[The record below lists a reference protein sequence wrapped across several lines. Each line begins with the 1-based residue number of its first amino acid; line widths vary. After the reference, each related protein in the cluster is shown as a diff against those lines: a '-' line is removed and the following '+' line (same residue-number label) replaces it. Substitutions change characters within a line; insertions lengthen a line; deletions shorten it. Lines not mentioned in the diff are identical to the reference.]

1 VFGVTA
7 DQYTMRTADPI
18 VDRSRDMDETS
29 WWDLWNKT
37 HRTKED
43 NDPVSSELFTR
54 TAAVINEIAQ
64 REPCR
69 VLEIG
74 CGAGSLSRLLTYSS
88 YHGLDISPAAIDLAR
103 QKSEFVPRPVGASCP
118 TYEAADFHDWA
129 PPSHLFDLAVCVDAV
144 AYFRDQRFAMNKIA
158 QCLRP
163 SGQLVL
169 TTINPFVY
177 HRIRRTQT
185 KPLAEGPVSH
195 WLTCSEL
202 HALIESAG
210 FRVEQSWTIMPRGN
224 CGILRLIN
232 SRTVNEAFGPRC
244 AAMFRRLKERVGLG
258 QYRIVVARKRR

>member
-1 VFGVTA
+1 
-7 DQYTMRTADPI
+7 MRNADPI
-18 VDRSRDMDETS
+18 VDRSREMDETS

-54 TAAVINEIAQ
+54 TAAVINEIVQ
-64 REPCR
+64 RGPCR

-74 CGAGSLSRLLTYSS
+74 CGAGSLSRLLNYCS

-103 QKSEFVPRPVGASCP
+103 QKSERTSPRSGASCP
-118 TYEAADFHDWA
+118 TYEAIDFHDWA
-129 PPSHLFDLAVCVDAV
+129 QPAYLFDLAVCVDAV

-158 QCLRP
+158 RCLRP

-232 SRTVNEAFGPRC
+232 SRTMNEAFGPRC
-244 AAMFRRLKERVGLG
+244 AAMFRRAKERVGLG
-258 QYRIVVARKRR
+258 QYRIVVVRKEKVV